1 MQNILFF
8 TVPEVELSV
17 SNGDS
22 GNSQAPRPRRFWFH
36 ILLFAFLHAINE
48 RGFPA
53 PIQSH
58 HKYT

>member
-1 MQNILFF
+1 MQKILFF

-17 SNGDS
+17 SNSDNGHS
-22 GNSQAPRPRRFWFH
+22 KAGSRFWFH
-36 ILLFAFLHAINE
+36 ILLFAFLHALHE